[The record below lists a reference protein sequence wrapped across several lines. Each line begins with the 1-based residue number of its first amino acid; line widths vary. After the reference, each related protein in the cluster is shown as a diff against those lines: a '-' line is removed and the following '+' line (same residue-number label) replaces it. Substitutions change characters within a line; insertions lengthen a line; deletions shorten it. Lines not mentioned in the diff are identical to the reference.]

1 MAAKQ
6 VISSCG
12 QDKKRCEMYRNV
24 SIVKCANK
32 FMTLFCRGCVSSFVS
47 LVGIG
52 EEHFHAFSLD
62 VFVPSRSDRKQNG
75 RDQWFLVPSGLVLAR
90 KWYAPS
96 DWRES
101 RFQIFRCVAFSV
113 NSTRNIFAFAVIL
126 KDYSNFSAKVNCNKS
141 LRIVSKQCTLGK
153 DG

>member
-1 MAAKQ
+1 MDRTRTAA
-6 VISSCG
+6 
-12 QDKKRCEMYRNV
+12 RCTETFRLLNV
-24 SIVKCANK
+24 QTK
-32 FMTLFCRGCVSSFVS
+32 FVTLFCRGCGSSFVS

-126 KDYSNFSAKVNCNKS
+126 KDYSNFSAKVNCNRS

>member
-1 MAAKQ
+1 MCKQ
-6 VISSCG
+6 IHDFILSRLRKLLCKSG
-12 QDKKRCEMYRNV
+12 RDWRRT
-24 SIVKCANK
+24 
-32 FMTLFCRGCVSSFVS
+32 FPR
-47 LVGIG
+47 
-52 EEHFHAFSLD
+52 FHAFSLD

-90 KWYAPS
+90 KWYAPT

-126 KDYSNFSAKVNCNKS
+126 KDYSNFSVKVNCNKS